1 MTVPLILLA
10 IVFFGMQTIALK
22 KIKVKTF
29 RENLLETGIF
39 SGIVAVC
46 FWIWG
51 AFMGIRISPAT
62 LFYGVLFGVVFIA
75 TITSYYYAMQTGPLS
90 YTAFFYS
97 SSMVIPALAGVMIW
111 KDDFRWTI
119 GLGIV
124 LFVAAF
130 YFISVPGAQES
141 SRGNRK
147 WMVLCFLTWL
157 LNGSLSVLVK
167 AQQMAVNGKEA
178 SSMTT
183 VAFSCACV
191 LCLLAYFI
199 LLARDGR
206 LPSAGK
212 EIAGMR
218 SFALPILAL
227 AVGNGGGN
235 LTVTYL
241 SSRVS
246 SAYLFPFVLGG
257 MMVGVTVYSVFAL
270 REKINRY
277 GAVGIALGVAG
288 LLAINL

>member
-1 MTVPLILLA
+1 MTIPLILLA

-22 KIKVKTF
+22 KISVTTL

-46 FWIWG
+46 FWVWG
-51 AFMGIRISPAT
+51 AFTGIRVSPAT
-62 LFYGVLFGVVFIA
+62 LFYGILFGVIFIA

-97 SSMVIPALAGVMIW
+97 SSMIIPSLAGVMIW
-111 KDDFRWTI
+111 KDEFRWTVGI
-119 GLGIV
+119 GIV
-124 LFVAAF
+124 LFLAAF
-130 YFISVPGAQES
+130 YFISVPGAQKS

-147 WMVLCFLTWL
+147 WMALCFATWL

-167 AQQMAVNGKEA
+167 AQQMAMKGEEA

-191 LCLLAYFI
+191 LCVLFYFLLLAKSGG
-199 LLARDGR
+199 LSR
-206 LPSAGK
+206 AGN
-212 EIAGMR
+212 ELAGMR
-218 SFALPILAL
+218 PAALPLLAL

-257 MMVGVTVYSVFAL
+257 MMVGVTAYSVLFL
-270 REKINRY
+270 KEKINRY
-277 GAVGIALGVAG
+277 GGFGLALGVAG
-288 LLAINL
+288 LLAVNL